1 MAGRPSA
8 SGSTAAASE
17 FSATTSSTTLNTQS
31 YWDSD
36 FETEPDP
43 PDWRLAIHQEEL
55 NQLNPRDKKRQ
66 DVINEFFHTEKSH
79 VRTLKVLDRLF
90 FRPLIENSFMSREL
104 VDQLFPNLEE
114 VLAQH
119 NQYNQKMKERAK
131 AGFPV
136 GNIGDM
142 LCEMFEGTTGEKLIQ
157 VSAEFTKNQKFSI
170 EELKERRKRD
180 HKLDLF
186 LNEQRLRP
194 ECRRLGL
201 EALLPV
207 EHQRL
212 VKYPLLLEQLAKQ
225 CDKESEEYAKV
236 RRCVDRSRE
245 ILDSID
251 KQVAE
256 AQNIQ
261 RLAEIQ
267 QNLDTSGLE
276 KMAESPITNEYRN
289 LDLTKHRLIY
299 DGPLTMKLGDTKRFK
314 TIDLHVL
321 LLEDCIMLLQKQDD
335 KYLLKFHTS
344 TFGTTGAP
352 QGQKFCHSPV
362 IKFSTMLVRPVA
374 TDKRAFYLL
383 NTTQNGPQI
392 YELVANST
400 ADRSQWFRHIT
411 EASNAYK
418 QRGYRQGGDSAS
430 ARPQNGLDD
439 LHGRGGKHEGEQ
451 SLGVPGSGLFDGDK
465 KGQPM
470 GRSQSFNEQTTSSRE
485 PHSRERGPSSP
496 PEDIPSEPDTFATKT
511 GDSTDSGTTSG
522 GGNSGQGKKKT
533 YQRVEILKI

>member
-267 QNLDTSGLE
+267 RNLDTSGLE

-344 TFGTTGAP
+344 TFGTTAVGT
-352 QGQKFCHSPV
+352 QGHKFCHSPV
-362 IKFSTMLVRPVA
+362 IKFSAMLVRPVA

-392 YELVANST
+392 YELVASST
-400 ADRSQWFRHIT
+400 ADRTQWFRHIT
-411 EASNAYK
+411 EASNAY
-418 QRGYRQGGDSAS
+418 R
-430 ARPQNGLDD
+430 ARDTRRSRYPVDPLNGLEGSGD
-439 LHGRGGKHEGEQ
+439 RGGLKSDDH
-451 SLGVPGSGLFDGDK
+451 LGLPGDLDK
-465 KGQPM
+465 KGQPVAH
-470 GRSQSFNEQTTSSRE
+470 SLSTNNPPPTENLTQS
-485 PHSRERGPSSP
+485 
-496 PEDIPSEPDTFATKT
+496 
-511 GDSTDSGTTSG
+511 DSLLLLPRTEVT
-522 GGNSGQGKKKT
+522 
-533 YQRVEILKI
+533 